1 MFSSL
6 SDYDWRYL
14 LVTGL
19 YARCPKNMRLYRFYK
34 KYFSHKLKFVQNCL
48 CLLDRER
55 RFFRN
60 PGLFRHSATAGATV
74 MPWIEEIY

>member
-48 CLLDRER
+48 CLLDRE
-55 RFFRN
+55 
-60 PGLFRHSATAGATV
+60 TV
-74 MPWIEEIY
+74 KEPLIKAPLKSHAIET